1 MFRRNMTF
9 SVAGRPGVPIRGRV
23 APLTQPLR
31 FRRNM
36 TFIDAIAPTDYQP
49 CLPMTRPIRSSSATY
64 ARRASSRGAPARS
77 GTYAPRPM
85 GSLAEP

>member
-9 SVAGRPGVPIRGRV
+9 SVAGRPGGPIRGRV

-36 TFIDAIAPTDYQP
+36 TFIDAITPTDYQP
-49 CLPMTRPIRSSSATY
+49 CLPMTRPYLLCEAALSV
-64 ARRASSRGAPARS
+64 RAQNLRESIGPSDPG
-77 GTYAPRPM
+77 
-85 GSLAEP
+85 LALFR